1 MVNLYF
7 MTIQFISAEEAQ
19 KGADHLGEDGA
30 ELDGRFLRIGLGDE
44 CLSADFKYAQLL
56 SDLDD
61 QGIQWESA
69 SDE

>member
-1 MVNLYF
+1 MANIYF
-7 MTIQFISAEEAQ
+7 MTIKFISIEEAQ
-19 KGADHLGEDGA
+19 KGQAHLEEG

>member
-1 MVNLYF
+1 MANIYF
-7 MTIQFISAEEAQ
+7 MTIKFVSIEEAQ
-19 KGADHLGEDGA
+19 KGHAHLEEG
-30 ELDGRFLRIGLGDE
+30 ELDGRFLSIGLGDE
-44 CLSADFKYAQLL
+44 CLAADFKYAQLL

>member
-1 MVNLYF
+1 MANIYF
-7 MTIQFISAEEAQ
+7 MTIKFISIEEAQ

-30 ELDGRFLRIGLGDE
+30 ELDGRYLRLGLGNE
-44 CLSADFKYAQLL
+44 CLSADFKYAQIL

-61 QGIQWESA
+61 QNIGWESA